1 MKVKFVISIILL
13 SVAFLFVYQNTD
25 LVSIDF
31 LAWSVD
37 ISLALL
43 VLIAFAVGLASGW
56 LLNSFLRFSRNRK
69 KSKKEASK
77 QTEQAISETVPVTS
91 TTGEKK
97 SDAQQD

>member
-1 MKVKFVISIILL
+1 MKVKLVISIILL

-43 VLIAFAVGLASGW
+43 VLFAFVAGLTIGW

-69 KSKKEASK
+69 KSKEETSK
-77 QTEQAISETVPVTS
+77 KAEQALSATVPGTS
-91 TTGEKK
+91 TSGETK
-97 SDAQQD
+97 SDAQQG

>member
-1 MKVKFVISIILL
+1 MKVKLVISIILL

-43 VLIAFAVGLASGW
+43 VLFAFAAGLTIGW

-69 KSKKEASK
+69 KSKVEASK
-77 QTEQAISETVPVTS
+77 QAEQAITETVSVKS
-91 TTGEKK
+91 TNGETK
-97 SDAQQD
+97 SDAQKD

>member
-1 MKVKFVISIILL
+1 MKVKLVISIILL

-25 LVSIDF
+25 LISIDF

-43 VLIAFAVGLASGW
+43 VLFAFAAGLTIGW

-69 KSKKEASK
+69 KSKEEASK
-77 QTEQAISETVPVTS
+77 QAEQALSATVPATS
-91 TTGEKK
+91 TSGEKK

>member
-1 MKVKFVISIILL
+1 MKVKLVISIILL

-43 VLIAFAVGLASGW
+43 VLLAFVVGLTSGW
-56 LLNSFLRFSRNRK
+56 LLNSYLRFSRNRK
-69 KSKKEASK
+69 KSKEESSK
-77 QTEQAISETVPVTS
+77 QAEQA
-91 TTGEKK
+91 
-97 SDAQQD
+97 

>member
-1 MKVKFVISIILL
+1 MKVKLVISIILL

-43 VLIAFAVGLASGW
+43 VLFAFAAGLAIGW
-56 LLNSFLRFSRNRK
+56 LLNSFLRFSRNRQ
-69 KSKKEASK
+69 KSKEEVSK
-77 QTEQAISETVPVTS
+77 QAEQAITEKVPATCTS
-91 TTGEKK
+91 GEIKA
-97 SDAQQD
+97 DAQKD

>member
-1 MKVKFVISIILL
+1 MKVKLVISIILL

-43 VLIAFAVGLASGW
+43 VLLAFVVGLTIGW
-56 LLNSFLRFSRNRK
+56 LLNSYLRFSRNRK
-69 KSKKEASK
+69 KSKEESSK
-77 QTEQAISETVPVTS
+77 QAEQARTETESVSS
-91 TTGEKK
+91 TTGETK